1 MRRTQIYLEDG
12 QTARLDR
19 RAEVE
24 GVTRSTVIRRA
35 VDEYLSR
42 AAGDDAHWRDR
53 WRAAVAATAGIAPY
67 LPDGIEFVDEIREA
81 DARRLRGL
89 DA

>member
-1 MRRTQIYLEDG
+1 MRRTQIYLEDD

-19 RAEVE
+19 RASVE

-35 VDEYLSR
+35 VDEYLAR
-42 AAGDDAHWRDR
+42 GEEDDAEWRDR

-67 LPDGIEFVDEIREA
+67 LSDGVEFVDEIRAA
-81 DARRLRGL
+81 DARRLRRLGS
-89 DA
+89 